1 MPVSLSSTSK
11 SLPSLIHSRKNARL
25 TFRLSSNSSR
35 FLLCALLVAT
45 FCLVQNDI
53 TFKKVVESHPR
64 LSLYLGGNKCRWQPP
79 NYEDPPLNITFHKT
93 LVAGFPSGDKRLV
106 FLQME
111 ALTGLTAKDEWKF
124 EDGGYTNHPFIK
136 TNYPTHEGIWSWG
149 NHTDQVMLVVRSIRT
164 TLVEYHNI
172 LWDIDY
178 AETYQEA
185 FSRTENLFLERPPL
199 DDWLAWRDLRVKDEI
214 DWYGWFIDYWMEG
227 GLMRDIFTHKITT
240 PEQWNMVTKPT
251 VYKKT
256 DVAFDLIVGNDTDV
270 EPSKDPHCINDLSD
284 CRPSHII
291 SGERLVT
298 RESGPVEGRK
308 IARAL
313 KGKQGISDYLINEEA
328 WDCIWSELMVKK
340 KGDKTFLDRK
350 GIAESNY
357 NFSEEMINAMIK
369 ELNRL
374 IDKYGGGSQGEW
386 SQESAKVL
394 VSLLMSHRDLL
405 YDEIEDVKEGRILL
419 DNNDILG
426 PDTRSRMFPT
436 NR

>member
-1 MPVSLSSTSK
+1 MQNLHLHLHLSRLIYTLYYPNFVRKSK
-11 SLPSLIHSRKNARL
+11 
-25 TFRLSSNSSR
+25 
-35 FLLCALLVAT
+35 
-45 FCLVQNDI
+45 
-53 TFKKVVESHPR
+53 
-64 LSLYLGGNKCRWQPP
+64 
-79 NYEDPPLNITFHKT
+79 
-93 LVAGFPSGDKRLV
+93 
-106 FLQME
+106 
-111 ALTGLTAKDEWKF
+111 
-124 EDGGYTNHPFIK
+124 
-136 TNYPTHEGIWSWG
+136 GIWSWA

-185 FSRTENLFLERPPL
+185 FSRTGNLFLERPPL
-199 DDWLAWRDLRVKDEI
+199 DDWLTWRDLRVKDEI

-240 PEQWNMVTKPT
+240 PEQWYMITKPT

-256 DVAFDLIVGNDTDV
+256 DVTYNMIVGNDTDIK
-270 EPSKDPHCINDLSD
+270 PSKDPHCINDLSD

-298 RESGPVEGRK
+298 PESGPVEGRK

-350 GIAESNY
+350 GIDESNY

>member
-1 MPVSLSSTSK
+1 
-11 SLPSLIHSRKNARL
+11 
-25 TFRLSSNSSR
+25 
-35 FLLCALLVAT
+35 
-45 FCLVQNDI
+45 
-53 TFKKVVESHPR
+53 
-64 LSLYLGGNKCRWQPP
+64 
-79 NYEDPPLNITFHKT
+79 
-93 LVAGFPSGDKRLV
+93 
-106 FLQME
+106 
-111 ALTGLTAKDEWKF
+111 
-124 EDGGYTNHPFIK
+124 
-136 TNYPTHEGIWSWG
+136 
-149 NHTDQVMLVVRSIRT
+149 
-164 TLVEYHNI
+164 
-172 LWDIDY
+172 
-178 AETYQEA
+178 
-185 FSRTENLFLERPPL
+185 
-199 DDWLAWRDLRVKDEI
+199 
-214 DWYGWFIDYWMEG
+214 
-227 GLMRDIFTHKITT
+227 
-240 PEQWNMVTKPT
+240 MVTKPT

-405 YDEIEDVKEGRILL
+405 YDEMEDVKEGRILL

-426 PDTRSRMFPT
+426 PDTRSRMFST